1 MKIRDKLYKLASR
14 KRISIQI
21 YKDFRNLLT
30 NRIRKAKA
38 EYYEDEFKNTSL
50 NIKKTWSTINSVI
63 RKNKLNSPIE
73 IIDENE
79 SKIQESDVPTK
90 FVDYFTN
97 IATNLTNQLP
107 NSPTNP
113 LQFLRN
119 RSIN

>member
-1 MKIRDKLYKLASR
+1 MKM
-14 KRISIQI
+14 
-21 YKDFRNLLT
+21 NL
-30 NRIRKAKA
+30 
-38 EYYEDEFKNTSL
+38 KNTSL

-73 IIDENE
+73 IIDKNE

-113 LQFLRN
+113 LQFPRN
-119 RSIN
+119 